1 MRLRTATLAAL
12 ALAVTAVVI
21 AMMVGQLQSGLLG
34 PRGSAAVEPLISA
47 PLPQAANG
55 SGVIVE
61 GFPTQVISL
70 AEESTVISSSVASG
84 EDRIQAGLNAMSTI
98 APDEVLAFYTAAFAE
113 LGFVASAVP
122 SSDASTT
129 ASFVRGPSTV
139 TVTVSSA
146 GGGSRYTVFGVLVA
160 GA

>member
-1 MRLRTATLAAL
+1 
-12 ALAVTAVVI
+12 
-21 AMMVGQLQSGLLG
+21 
-34 PRGSAAVEPLISA
+34 
-47 PLPQAANG
+47 
-55 SGVIVE
+55 
-61 GFPTQVISL
+61 
-70 AEESTVISSSVASG
+70 
-84 EDRIQAGLNAMSTI
+84 MSTI